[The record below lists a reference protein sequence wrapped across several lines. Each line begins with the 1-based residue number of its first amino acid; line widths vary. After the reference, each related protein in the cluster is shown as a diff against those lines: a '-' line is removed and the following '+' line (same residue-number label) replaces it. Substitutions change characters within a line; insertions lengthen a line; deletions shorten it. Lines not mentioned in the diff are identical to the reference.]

1 MIVQAL
7 ENGSNH
13 SRINSQL
20 DFKLA
25 LFGSQCVDGGKLDAT
40 DFNGVVVVQ
49 NYLKRT
55 GREAWARQVS
65 FYQLLFLFLLL

>member
-7 ENGSNH
+7 ENTSNH
-13 SRINSQL
+13 LRINSQL

-25 LFGSQCVDGGKLDAT
+25 LFGSQCVDGGKLYAT

-55 GREAWARQVS
+55 GRETWARQVS
-65 FYQLLFLFLLL
+65 FYQLVLFLFL